1 LGITLARE
9 AVSEVWEEALPLV
22 TANHNE
28 TGALPNADFAPQKAT
43 YEALEKAGILKV
55 FTARDAAVL
64 VGYAVFIVSPHHLH
78 YPSTSWAIQDVLY
91 VDPKSRG
98 AMPYRFMAYQDIS
111 LRADKVDL
119 VYRHNTLHK
128 DYSRLLL
135 HLGYRAE
142 EVRYFRD
149 LREEVA

>member
-1 LGITLARE
+1 MGISLSRGK
-9 AVSEVWEEALPLV
+9 VSEVWDEAIPLV
-22 TANHNE
+22 TANHAE
-28 TGALPNADFAPQKAT
+28 SGALPSTDFGPKKDT

-64 VGYAVFIVSPHHLH
+64 VGYAVFIVSPTHLH
-78 YPSTSWAIQDVLY
+78 YPNTSWAIQDVLY

-98 AMPYRFMAYQDIS
+98 TMPLRFMLYQDIE
-111 LRADKVDL
+111 LRGDGVDL

-128 DYSRLLL
+128 DYARLLL

-142 EVRYFRD
+142 EVRYFKD
-149 LREEVA
+149 LREAA

>member
-1 LGITLARE
+1 MGIQLARE
-9 AVSEVWEEALPLV
+9 VVSEVWDEAIPLV
-22 TANHNE
+22 SANHAE
-28 TGALPNADFAPQKAT
+28 SGSLPSSDFGPQKAT

-64 VGYAVFIVSPHHLH
+64 VGYAVFIVSPTHLH
-78 YPSTSWAIQDVLY
+78 YPKTSWAIQDVMY
-91 VDPKSRG
+91 VDPKARG
-98 AMPYRFMAYQDIS
+98 TMPLRFMLYQDIC
-111 LRADKVDL
+111 LRSDKVDL

-128 DYSRLLL
+128 SYSRLLL

-142 EVRYFRD
+142 EVRYFKD